1 MAFGQLDSGTT
12 PQPLSEINM
21 TPLVDVMLVLLIIF
35 IVTAP
40 LLSHSVKINLPKVNA
55 KATATK
61 EPVMVSLDRNLQL
74 FLDNKLITSEGLAA
88 ALQARVGSGEQPTV
102 ELHVDGDIAYQHVV
116 RLMALVQNVGITKLS
131 FTTEPRNAGASG
143 RI

>member
-1 MAFGQLDSGTT
+1 MAFGQLDGNSA
-12 PQPLSEINM
+12 PQPMSEINM

-40 LLSHSVKINLPKVNA
+40 LLSRSVKVSLPKANA
-55 KATATK
+55 KAAATK
-61 EPVMVSLDRNLQL
+61 EPVVISLDRSLQL
-74 FLDNKLITSEGLAA
+74 FLNDKPVTSEGLTA
-88 ALQARVGSGEQPTV
+88 ALQAKAGSEQPAV

-131 FTTEPRNAGASG
+131 FVTEPHKAGPPG